1 MDLKEIRGLIKGK
14 DFDSAL
20 KLLDKTID
28 EYPLNENLQFTK
40 AEILFRLKE
49 FEEAFKII
57 DHITKFG
64 SPAEYWAL
72 KAKACEQL
80 SQFQASYD
88 CYDELIGMCPK
99 SKYSF
104 EQGNMKFKLNEFEEA
119 LIHYDRALYLN
130 ENNLEFLKAKYE
142 VLKKLSRDDES
153 KILNN
158 VIVFLEIDFSEDL
171 PYNILSKLKRAN
183 SKLQKNPKSLK
194 NLSTKIFLLIRLEKF
209 QSAINTISEFECKNL
224 PGNEFSKLKEI
235 IAKKLRIKINHLN
248 VVSKEL
254 ESESE
259 NVVLLNQK
267 IALLA
272 YLERYSD
279 LKLFLEDFL
288 KNKPNPKMLLQK
300 MLKKKYG
307 VKNYDMRFVLLEQ
320 LTELEPTSE
329 KFLNEQID
337 ILNQLGRYEEALP
350 IIQKML
356 EMNPEDGR
364 LLRFKI
370 FALNGLG
377 RFAESTPIIERL
389 PEVNPEDEKSLR
401 AKIFALNSLGRF
413 AESMPIIERLLEVNP
428 EDEKSLRTKIFAL
441 NSLGRFA
448 ESMSIIERLLE
459 VNPEDERSL
468 RTKISTLN
476 SLGRFAESMPVIER
490 LLEMNPE
497 DERSLR
503 TKISALNRLGR
514 FAESMPVI
522 ERLLEMNPEDERS
535 LRTKISALNTL
546 GRFAESM
553 SIIERLLEVNP
564 EDEKSLRFKIFAL
577 NRLGRYAESL
587 EFVEGLLAR
596 RPDDLFL
603 LSKKAHVLV
612 KVSKYSESVNL
623 LEYIFDHYPN
633 NSFNLTSLFA
643 RVLHSKLPK
652 GDNHAFIDSKIS
664 KKMDGLVW
672 TLVKCK
678 LYGYEQ
684 KYNLIKKI
692 IEESPILLNNPEF
705 QKELAFCYE
714 SIYETDKA
722 ISLYTTILE
731 KYPNDEF
738 SLFGRSQTYIAKRQ
752 YDAAIKDLERAYFIH
767 NSIRCKLSMAFILGV
782 TGKYNE
788 AINIL
793 TVFSDSIQ
801 DSKIILKLKGIIHRK
816 NQHFE
821 LSLDCYKQLLAENP
835 NDVDGLT
842 GTALVY
848 EDIEQYDLAINQIDK
863 ILEHEGFLLDA
874 MKLKI
879 RILTKIGKFV
889 EAKNNLNMVIQ
900 KTSDSQLKTQN
911 DQSDDSIHAGLKLML
926 EERGR
931 IRFRNVKNVMTK
943 SELVADEIKNLSN
956 SDLKTI
962 LQQRES
968 DILEFKSTLRYDTR
982 KKQVNRELELEVM
995 KTICGFLNSQGGC
1008 LIVGYSDDKKKCC
1021 GLEKDYKSLGK
1032 RKDWDGWQQYLES
1045 KIKTSM
1051 GAAFSGFITMRS
1063 NQHEEEGQL
1072 FEVAKIMVQKSKR
1085 AAYLNINGSNNFFAR
1100 RNGQTDNLDAKECNQ
1115 WISDHNLE

>member
-1 MDLKEIRGLIKGK
+1 M
-14 DFDSAL
+14 
-20 KLLDKTID
+20 
-28 EYPLNENLQFTK
+28 
-40 AEILFRLKE
+40 RL
-49 FEEAFKII
+49 
-57 DHITKFG
+57 
-64 SPAEYWAL
+64 
-72 KAKACEQL
+72 
-80 SQFQASYD
+80 
-88 CYDELIGMCPK
+88 
-99 SKYSF
+99 
-104 EQGNMKFKLNEFEEA
+104 
-119 LIHYDRALYLN
+119 
-130 ENNLEFLKAKYE
+130 
-142 VLKKLSRDDES
+142 
-153 KILNN
+153 
-158 VIVFLEIDFSEDL
+158 
-171 PYNILSKLKRAN
+171 
-183 SKLQKNPKSLK
+183 
-194 NLSTKIFLLIRLEKF
+194 
-209 QSAINTISEFECKNL
+209 
-224 PGNEFSKLKEI
+224 
-235 IAKKLRIKINHLN
+235 
-248 VVSKEL
+248 
-254 ESESE
+254 
-259 NVVLLNQK
+259 
-267 IALLA
+267 
-272 YLERYSD
+272 
-279 LKLFLEDFL
+279 
-288 KNKPNPKMLLQK
+288 
-300 MLKKKYG
+300 
-307 VKNYDMRFVLLEQ
+307 VLLEQ

-329 KFLNEQID
+329 KFLNEQIY

-364 LLRFKI
+364 LLRSKI

-377 RFAESTPIIERL
+377 RFAESTPVIEKL
-389 PEVNPEDEKSLR
+389 PEVNPEDEKLLQYQII
-401 AKIFALNSLGRF
+401 KLNHRGRF
-413 AESMPIIERLLEVNP
+413 AESMPVIERLLEVNP
-428 EDEKSLRTKIFAL
+428 EDERSLRTKIFAL

-448 ESMSIIERLLE
+448 ESMPVIERLLEVNPGDERSLRTKIFALNGLGRFAESMPVIERLLE

-476 SLGRFAESMPVIER
+476 GLGRFAESMPVIERLLEVNPEDERSLRTKISTLNDLGRFAESMPVIERLLEVNPEDERSLRIKISTLNGLGRFAESMPVIERLLEVNPEDERSLRTKISTLNDLGRFAESMPVIERLLEVNPEDERSLRTKIFALNSLGRFAESMPVIER
-490 LLEMNPE
+490 LL
-497 DERSLR
+497 
-503 TKISALNRLGR
+503 K
-514 FAESMPVI
+514 
-522 ERLLEMNPEDERS
+522 
-535 LRTKISALNTL
+535 
-546 GRFAESM
+546 
-553 SIIERLLEVNP
+553 VNP
-564 EDEKSLRFKIFAL
+564 EDEKSLRFKIFTL
-577 NRLGRYAESL
+577 NSLGRHAESL
-587 EFVEGLLAR
+587 EFVEDLLAR
-596 RPDDLFL
+596 HPDDLFL
-603 LSKKAHVLV
+603 LGSKAHVLV

-664 KKMDGLVW
+664 KKIDGLVW
-672 TLVKCK
+672 ILVKCK

-692 IEESPILLNNPEF
+692 IEESPILLNSPEF

-722 ISLYTTILE
+722 ISLYTAILE

-752 YDAAIKDLERAYFIH
+752 YDAAIKDLERAYLIH
-767 NSIRCKLSMAFILGV
+767 NSIRCKLSMAFILGI

-793 TVFSDSIQ
+793 KVFSDSIQ
-801 DSKIILKLKGIIHRK
+801 DSKIILKLRGAIHRK

-835 NDVDGLT
+835 NDIDGLI

-848 EDIEQYDLAINQIDK
+848 EDIEQYDLAINQIGK

-874 MKLKI
+874 VKLKI

-889 EAKNNLNMVIQ
+889 EAKNNLDMVIQ

-911 DQSDDSIHAGLKLML
+911 DQLYGSIHADLKLMV
-926 EERGR
+926 EEQVR
-931 IRFRNVKNVMTK
+931 IRFSSAENMTTK
-943 SELVADEIKNLSN
+943 SELVTDEIKNLFN

-962 LQQRES
+962 FQQRES
-968 DILEFKSTLRYDTR
+968 DILEFKSTLRYDTK
-982 KKQVNRELELEVM
+982 KKQVNRDLELEVM

-1008 LIVGYSDDKKKCC
+1008 LIVGYSDDEKTCC
-1021 GLEKDYKSLGK
+1021 GLEKDYKSLGR

-1063 NQHEEEGQL
+1063 NQHEEKGQL

-1085 AAYLNINGSNNFFAR
+1085 AAYLNINSSNNFFAR

-1115 WISDHNLE
+1115 WIRDHNLE